1 MHPELTHLMNQARHQ
16 DLLREA
22 DRERRASSWRLRS
35 MRIRRR
41 AEQAVP
47 SPAAAPLTELAPGLV
62 AQRTALDSL
71 TGVTQPV
78 PAE

>member
-1 MHPELTHLMNQARHQ
+1 MHPELTHLMNQARRQ

-22 DRERRASSWRLRS
+22 ERERRTGSWLRS
-35 MRIRRR
+35 LRIRRR
-41 AEQAVP
+41 AEQTTPA
-47 SPAAAPLTELAPGLV
+47 PAAAPLTELVPGLV

-71 TGVTQPV
+71 PGVTRPV